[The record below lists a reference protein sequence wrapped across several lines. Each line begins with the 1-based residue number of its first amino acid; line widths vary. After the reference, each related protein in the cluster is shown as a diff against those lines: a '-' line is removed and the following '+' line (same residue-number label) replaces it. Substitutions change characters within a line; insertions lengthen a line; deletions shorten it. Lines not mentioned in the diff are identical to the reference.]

1 MDVFSHWLWGMAL
14 TRKKVSWK
22 VGGTMGVLPD
32 LLAFIPASI
41 YRMMNGIPRTSVDD
55 STVTSDMP
63 VAWEIYQWTHSLT
76 FVAILYCCAYY
87 ILKSKAMKTK
97 IYGIGFR
104 FFIVFIYYWISQAH
118 YTFSHS
124 FLHPFSDLMFDGLGG
139 THGGFGC
146 HSWGSSLRLV
156 AHTKAEK
163 AQSMGD
169 IATQRLAGFYL
180 GSI

>member
-1 MDVFSHWLWGMAL
+1 MAL

-63 VAWEIYQWTHSLT
+63 VAWEIYQWTHSFT

-87 ILKSKAMKTK
+87 ILKSKGHENPKYMAWVFVCL
-97 IYGIGFR
+97 GFS
-104 FFIVFIYYWISQAH
+104 IYYWIFLDTP
-118 YTFSHS
+118 YTFSP
-124 FLHPFSDLMFDGLGG
+124 LHFYI
-139 THGGFGC
+139 
-146 HSWGSSLRLV
+146 RLV
-156 AHTKAEK
+156 
-163 AQSMGD
+163 
-169 IATQRLAGFYL
+169 I
-180 GSI
+180 